1 VSVLWVEGAG
11 EELKWQGGPWLGS
24 ENNNQ
29 GPRGTATFLLAGRGE
44 PGEVRGGE
52 VQELRRA
59 EGGREACVQRLRKK
73 KIQKGGALWVCCRLL
88 RGRRKS
94 KGRGPAVQLWEQRR
108 KSRGGGRLP
117 RVQEMEKCSAPRVF
131 LVAFFNCKI
140 TPLLSFASAL
150 WEQIMLRLVGHWARL
165 SRFSSLD
172 FGKARGG

>member
-1 VSVLWVEGAG
+1 MSVLWVEGAG

-73 KIQKGGALWVCCRLL
+73 KIQKGGALCCWLEN
-88 RGRRKS
+88 RGKLCGGWLGPGKREIEKCM
-94 KGRGPAVQLWEQRR
+94 GAAVIWFRGVSGSVGEDKNQ
-108 KSRGGGRLP
+108 RGGGRL
-117 RVQEMEKCSAPRVF
+117 CS
-131 LVAFFNCKI
+131 
-140 TPLLSFASAL
+140 
-150 WEQIMLRLVGHWARL
+150 
-165 SRFSSLD
+165 
-172 FGKARGG
+172 